1 MILKNCLKSRNEDIK
16 QFFTFLLYRV
26 RNDMIFRVASS
37 LSYTSLIAIVPLIA
51 VMLSI
56 FSAFPVFDNVKEIV
70 QNTIVQNIVPATD
83 ADVAQYIND
92 FIRSSAQLTALGVV
106 GVAVTAIMLLSTI
119 ENSFNFIFKVKRAR
133 RITAKIT
140 LYWTIIT
147 LGPLLLG
154 AAVSIRGYFYT
165 LQRFVPDSVNNFIL
179 VGKVLPAILTLTI
192 LVMVYL
198 FMPNKKLHF
207 LNALSGALTA
217 LILFWVLRSGFA
229 WFMLQNA
236 TYKTLYGALAVIP
249 VSLIWMYL
257 SWSVVIFG
265 AVVTAALEEFRTSD
279 SKTIQKILIKDKLE
293 KRK

>member
-1 MILKNCLKSRNEDIK
+1 MKNCLKSRNEDIK

-133 RITAKIT
+133 RITSKIT

-236 TYKTLYGALAVIP
+236 TYRTLYGALAVIP

>member
-1 MILKNCLKSRNEDIK
+1 M
-16 QFFTFLLYRV
+16 LYRV

-133 RITAKIT
+133 RITSKIT

>member
-133 RITAKIT
+133 RITSKIT

>member
-1 MILKNCLKSRNEDIK
+1 MKNCLKSRNEGIK

-133 RITAKIT
+133 RITSKIT

-265 AVVTAALEEFRTSD
+265 AVVTATLEEFRTSD

>member
-1 MILKNCLKSRNEDIK
+1 MKNCLKSRNEDIK

-133 RITAKIT
+133 RITSKIT

>member
-1 MILKNCLKSRNEDIK
+1 MKNCLKSRNEEIK

-133 RITAKIT
+133 RITSKIT